1 MPRTHPK
8 GLIFSSS
15 KKENPINFSSMGIGA
30 RGKSI
35 RNRISRAVFVPNRG
49 VNFVDGPITMGI
61 KSVISSMERI
71 NVAELGTSNTFTV
84 KLDRKPLNKSA
95 IIIEGGDATEIN
107 VYPKRVEFD
116 GNTWNNPVT
125 ITITGV
131 DDSIVDANIDTYVKV
146 SVLYGDDVKLI
157 PVRNYDDDGSQQIVF
172 ANLTNTTINKTEGS
186 VVTISVYLTKA
197 PTANTNISVTS
208 NTDAVIATISTA
220 VTFTPSDYNTP
231 KTITLPIIDDEIDN
245 TGARNVELTFIES
258 ETSSSSVITVN
269 VDDNDVIG
277 INHTAVP
284 AFIYE
289 GQSFNIDLSLNKVPE
304 GVVTVNTTVSDPR
317 LTVAN
322 AVRTFTSDDY
332 STTQTVQ
339 ITAEPNNFSLPEE
352 VFDVSFTFI
361 ADSGGGEYISTK
373 TTQFIVR
380 ASDITITDITSTVA
394 NAAYNTGTIEI
405 TIVFD
410 EIVNVVTTGGTPSLA
425 LNSGGTATYVRG
437 TGTDTLTFDYVIAN
451 GNNTADLD
459 YSSTTALALN
469 SGTIKDAD
477 ANDATITLV
486 APGQANSL
494 GANKSIV
501 VLTSNPVIT
510 VTGSNPET
518 ITEGTTYTDEGA
530 TAVDALGT
538 SLTVSTTNLVNTS
551 TVGAYTVT
559 YTATD
564 AAGNNQTATRTV
576 NVTASSSTVALKN
589 PSTVNVV
596 NSDGNKY
603 VLNGGTTY
611 NALTDY
617 GLAIATYTLQ
627 NVPEAHPIAFLNS
640 GNSNIEYAPVST
652 TTIIKVSGGGIS
664 ANVNGDY
671 YTFADEN
678 DNAINIA
685 NGDFKFMRGHTYEFQ
700 ANGISSSHPFKV
712 HFSGSD
718 SSAIEGNSGIITV
731 SIPTNHSTSVEDLY
745 YQCTAH
751 SDMKS
756 NLSLFY
762 KEVSESGETT
772 ASYDFYYGSV
782 TVTVAGDFTSV
793 SAYCYYHGYMGGNDL
808 LVYSAS

>member
-131 DDSIVDANIDTYVKV
+131 DDSIVDANIDTYIKV

-208 NTDAVIATISTA
+208 NTDAVIATISPA
-220 VTFTPSDYNTP
+220 IMFTPSNYNTP
-231 KTITLPIIDDEIDN
+231 QTITLPIIDDEIDN
-245 TGARNVELTFIES
+245 TSARNVELTFTES

-289 GQSFNIDLSLNKVPE
+289 GQSFTIDLSLSKIPE
-304 GVVTVNTTVSDPR
+304 GNVDVITTVSDPR

-322 AVRTFTSDDY
+322 AARTFTSGDY

-339 ITAEPNNFSLPEE
+339 ILAEPNNFSLPEE
-352 VFDVSFTFI
+352 VFDISFTFT
-361 ADSGGGEYISTK
+361 AESGGGEYISTK

-380 ASDITITDITSTVA
+380 ASDITITDITSTA
-394 NAAYNTGTIEI
+394 ADAAYNTGTIAI
-405 TIVFD
+405 TIAFNAT
-410 EIVNVVTTGGTPSLA
+410 VNVAGTPKLSL
-425 LNSGGTATYVRG
+425 NIGRSATYVSG
-437 TGTDTLTFDYVIAN
+437 TGSNTLTFNYVIAS
-451 GNNTADLD
+451 GDNTNDLD
-459 YSSTTALALN
+459 YLDTSALVLDGGSIRDTYDN
-469 SGTIKDAD
+469 
-477 ANDATITLV
+477 NATLTLF
-486 APGQANSL
+486 APGQSNSL

-501 VLTSNPVIT
+501 VLTTLPTISIGGSNPVNIIA
-510 VTGSNPET
+510 GD
-518 ITEGTTYTDEGA
+518 TYTDEGA
-530 TAVDALGT
+530 TATDAFGT
-538 SLTVSTTNLVNTS
+538 SLSVSTI
-551 TVGAYTVT
+551 
-559 YTATD
+559 
-564 AAGNNQTATRTV
+564 NNV
-576 NVTASSSTVALKN
+576 PN
-589 PSTVNVV
+589 PST
-596 NSDGNKY
+596 
-603 VLNGGTTY
+603 
-611 NALTDY
+611 A
-617 GLAIATYTLQ
+617 
-627 NVPEAHPIAFLNS
+627 
-640 GNSNIEYAPVST
+640 
-652 TTIIKVSGGGIS
+652 
-664 ANVNGDY
+664 
-671 YTFADEN
+671 
-678 DNAINIA
+678 
-685 NGDFKFMRGHTYEFQ
+685 
-700 ANGISSSHPFKV
+700 
-712 HFSGSD
+712 
-718 SSAIEGNSGIITV
+718 
-731 SIPTNHSTSVEDLY
+731 
-745 YQCTAH
+745 
-751 SDMKS
+751 
-756 NLSLFY
+756 
-762 KEVSESGETT
+762 
-772 ASYDFYYGSV
+772 
-782 TVTVAGDFTSV
+782 
-793 SAYCYYHGYMGGNDL
+793 
-808 LVYSAS
+808 

>member
-208 NTDAVIATISTA
+208 NTDAVIATISPA
-220 VTFTPSDYNTP
+220 IMFTPSNYNTP
-231 KTITLPIIDDEIDN
+231 QTITLPIIDDEIDN

-322 AVRTFTSDDY
+322 AVRTFTRDDY

-339 ITAEPNNFSLPEE
+339 ITAEPNEFSSPDE
-352 VFDVSFTFI
+352 VFDVSFTFT

-380 ASDITITDITSTVA
+380 AIDITITDITSTA
-394 NAAYNTGTIEI
+394 EDDAYNTGTIAI
-405 TIVFD
+405 TIAFNAT
-410 EIVNVVTTGGTPSLA
+410 VNVVGTPKLSL
-425 LNSGGTATYVRG
+425 NFGGSATYVSG
-437 TGTDTLTFDYVIAN
+437 TGSNTLTFNYVIAS
-451 GNNTADLD
+451 GDNTNDLD
-459 YSSTTALALN
+459 YLNTSALVLD
-469 SGTIKDAD
+469 SGTIKDVYD
-477 ANDATITLV
+477 NNATLTLF
-486 APGQANSL
+486 APGQSNSL

-501 VLTSNPVIT
+501 VLTTLPTISIGGSNPVNIIA
-510 VTGSNPET
+510 GD
-518 ITEGTTYTDEGA
+518 TYTDEGA
-530 TAVDALGT
+530 TATDAFDT
-538 SLTVSTTNLVNTS
+538 SLSVSTTNPVNPS
-551 TVGAYTVT
+551 IAGAYDVV
-559 YTATD
+559 YSAID
-564 AAGNNQTATRTV
+564 AAGNTQTATRTV
-576 NVTASSSTVALKN
+576 NVA
-589 PSTVNVV
+589 
-596 NSDGNKY
+596 
-603 VLNGGTTY
+603 VL
-611 NALTDY
+611 A
-617 GLAIATYTLQ
+617 
-627 NVPEAHPIAFLNS
+627 E
-640 GNSNIEYAPVST
+640 
-652 TTIIKVSGGGIS
+652 
-664 ANVNGDY
+664 
-671 YTFADEN
+671 
-678 DNAINIA
+678 
-685 NGDFKFMRGHTYEFQ
+685 
-700 ANGISSSHPFKV
+700 
-712 HFSGSD
+712 
-718 SSAIEGNSGIITV
+718 
-731 SIPTNHSTSVEDLY
+731 
-745 YQCTAH
+745 
-751 SDMKS
+751 
-756 NLSLFY
+756 
-762 KEVSESGETT
+762 
-772 ASYDFYYGSV
+772 
-782 TVTVAGDFTSV
+782 
-793 SAYCYYHGYMGGNDL
+793 
-808 LVYSAS
+808 

>member
-95 IIIEGGDATEIN
+95 IIIESGDATEIN
-107 VYPKRVEFD
+107 VYPKRIEFD

-131 DDSIVDANIDTYVKV
+131 DDSIVDANIDTYIKV

-208 NTDAVIATISTA
+208 NTDAVIAPISTPII
-220 VTFTPSDYNTP
+220 FTPSNYNTP
-231 KTITLPIIDDEIDN
+231 RTITLPIIDDEIDN

-284 AFIYE
+284 AIIYE

-304 GVVTVNTTVSDPR
+304 GVVTVNTTVSDPNKF
-317 LTVAN
+317 TVAN
-322 AVRTFTSDDY
+322 ASRTFTSGDY

-339 ITAEPNNFSLPEE
+339 ILAKPNEFSSPEE
-352 VFDVSFTFI
+352 IFDVSFTFT
-361 ADSGGGEYISTK
+361 AESGGGEYISTK

-380 ASDITITDITSTVA
+380 AIDITITDITST
-394 NAAYNTGTIEI
+394 AADDVYNTGTIAI
-405 TIVFD
+405 TIAFNAT
-410 EIVNVVTTGGTPSLA
+410 VNVVGTPKLSL
-425 LNSGGTATYVRG
+425 NFGGSATYVSG
-437 TGTDTLTFDYVIAN
+437 TGSNTLTFNYVIAS
-451 GNNTADLD
+451 GDNTNDLD
-459 YSSTTALALN
+459 YLDTSALVLDGG
-469 SGTIKDAD
+469 STIKDVYD
-477 ANDATITLV
+477 NNATLTLF
-486 APGQANSL
+486 APGQSKSL

-501 VLTSNPVIT
+501 VLTTLPTISIGGSNPVNI
-510 VTGSNPET
+510 
-518 ITEGTTYTDEGA
+518 IEGDTYTDEGA
-530 TAVDALGT
+530 TATDAFDT
-538 SLTVSTTNLVNTS
+538 SLSVSTTNPVSNPSIAGTY
-551 TVGAYTVT
+551 VVT

-564 AAGNNQTATRTV
+564 AAENTQTATRTV
-576 NVTASSSTVALKN
+576 IVA
-589 PSTVNVV
+589 
-596 NSDGNKY
+596 
-603 VLNGGTTY
+603 
-611 NALTDY
+611 
-617 GLAIATYTLQ
+617 
-627 NVPEAHPIAFLNS
+627 
-640 GNSNIEYAPVST
+640 
-652 TTIIKVSGGGIS
+652 
-664 ANVNGDY
+664 
-671 YTFADEN
+671 
-678 DNAINIA
+678 
-685 NGDFKFMRGHTYEFQ
+685 
-700 ANGISSSHPFKV
+700 
-712 HFSGSD
+712 
-718 SSAIEGNSGIITV
+718 
-731 SIPTNHSTSVEDLY
+731 
-745 YQCTAH
+745 
-751 SDMKS
+751 
-756 NLSLFY
+756 
-762 KEVSESGETT
+762 
-772 ASYDFYYGSV
+772 
-782 TVTVAGDFTSV
+782 V
-793 SAYCYYHGYMGGNDL
+793 SAE
-808 LVYSAS
+808 

>member
-208 NTDAVIATISTA
+208 NTIAVIAPISPA
-220 VTFTPSDYNTP
+220 IMFTPSNYNTP
-231 KTITLPIIDDEIDN
+231 QTITLPIVDDEIDN
-245 TGARNVELTFIES
+245 TSARNVELTFIES

-289 GQSFNIDLSLNKVPE
+289 GQSFSIDLSLNKVPE

-322 AVRTFTSDDY
+322 AVRTFTSGDY

-339 ITAEPNNFSLPEE
+339 ITAEPNNFSSPEE
-352 VFDVSFTFI
+352 VFDVSFTFT

-380 ASDITITDITSTVA
+380 AIDITITDITSTA
-394 NAAYNTGTIEI
+394 ADAAYNTGTIAI
-405 TIVFD
+405 TIAFD
-410 EIVNVVTTGGTPSLA
+410 AIVNVVGTPKLSL
-425 LNSGGTATYVRG
+425 NFGGSATYVSG
-437 TGTDTLTFDYVIAN
+437 TGSNTLTFNYVIAS
-451 GNNTADLD
+451 GDNTNDLD
-459 YSSTTALALN
+459 YLNTSALVLDG
-469 SGTIKDAD
+469 GTIKDVYD
-477 ANDATITLV
+477 NDATLTLV
-486 APGQANSL
+486 APGQSNSL

-501 VLTSNPVIT
+501 VLTTLPTISIGGSNPVNINA
-510 VTGSNPET
+510 GD
-518 ITEGTTYTDEGA
+518 TYTDEGA
-530 TAVDALGT
+530 TATDAFET
-538 SLTVSTTNLVNTS
+538 SLSVSTINNVPNPS
-551 TVGAYTVT
+551 TAGT
-559 YTATD
+559 YNVEYSATD
-564 AAGNNQTATRTV
+564 AAGNTQTATRTV
-576 NVTASSSTVALKN
+576 NVA
-589 PSTVNVV
+589 
-596 NSDGNKY
+596 
-603 VLNGGTTY
+603 VL
-611 NALTDY
+611 
-617 GLAIATYTLQ
+617 
-627 NVPEAHPIAFLNS
+627 
-640 GNSNIEYAPVST
+640 
-652 TTIIKVSGGGIS
+652 
-664 ANVNGDY
+664 
-671 YTFADEN
+671 
-678 DNAINIA
+678 
-685 NGDFKFMRGHTYEFQ
+685 
-700 ANGISSSHPFKV
+700 
-712 HFSGSD
+712 
-718 SSAIEGNSGIITV
+718 
-731 SIPTNHSTSVEDLY
+731 VE
-745 YQCTAH
+745 
-751 SDMKS
+751 
-756 NLSLFY
+756 
-762 KEVSESGETT
+762 
-772 ASYDFYYGSV
+772 
-782 TVTVAGDFTSV
+782 
-793 SAYCYYHGYMGGNDL
+793 
-808 LVYSAS
+808 

>member
-131 DDSIVDANIDTYVKV
+131 DDSIVDANIDTYIKV

-208 NTDAVIATISTA
+208 NTDAVIATISPA
-220 VTFTPSDYNTP
+220 IMFTPSNYNTP
-231 KTITLPIIDDEIDN
+231 QTITLPIIDDEIDN
-245 TGARNVELTFIES
+245 TSARNVELTFTES

-289 GQSFNIDLSLNKVPE
+289 GQSFTIDLSLSKIPE
-304 GVVTVNTTVSDPR
+304 GNVDVITTVSDPR

-322 AVRTFTSDDY
+322 AARTFTSGDY

-339 ITAEPNNFSLPEE
+339 ILAEPNNFSLPEE
-352 VFDVSFTFI
+352 VFDISFTFT
-361 ADSGGGEYISTK
+361 AESGGGEYISTK

-380 ASDITITDITSTVA
+380 ASDITITDITSTA
-394 NAAYNTGTIEI
+394 ADAAYNTGTIAI
-405 TIVFD
+405 TIAFNAT
-410 EIVNVVTTGGTPSLA
+410 VNVAGTPKLSL
-425 LNSGGTATYVRG
+425 NIGRSATYVSG
-437 TGTDTLTFDYVIAN
+437 TGSNTLTFNYVIAS
-451 GNNTADLD
+451 GDNTNDLD
-459 YSSTTALALN
+459 YLDTSALVLDGGSIRDTYDN
-469 SGTIKDAD
+469 
-477 ANDATITLV
+477 NATLTLF
-486 APGQANSL
+486 APGQSNSL

-501 VLTSNPVIT
+501 VLTTLPTISIGGSNPVNIIA
-510 VTGSNPET
+510 GD
-518 ITEGTTYTDEGA
+518 TYTDEGA
-530 TAVDALGT
+530 TATDAFGT
-538 SLTVSTTNLVNTS
+538 SLSVSTINNVPNPS
-551 TVGAYTVT
+551 TAGT
-559 YTATD
+559 YNVVYSATD
-564 AAGNNQTATRTV
+564 AAGNTQTATRTV
-576 NVTASSSTVALKN
+576 NVA
-589 PSTVNVV
+589 
-596 NSDGNKY
+596 
-603 VLNGGTTY
+603 VL
-611 NALTDY
+611 
-617 GLAIATYTLQ
+617 
-627 NVPEAHPIAFLNS
+627 
-640 GNSNIEYAPVST
+640 
-652 TTIIKVSGGGIS
+652 
-664 ANVNGDY
+664 
-671 YTFADEN
+671 
-678 DNAINIA
+678 
-685 NGDFKFMRGHTYEFQ
+685 
-700 ANGISSSHPFKV
+700 
-712 HFSGSD
+712 
-718 SSAIEGNSGIITV
+718 
-731 SIPTNHSTSVEDLY
+731 VE
-745 YQCTAH
+745 
-751 SDMKS
+751 
-756 NLSLFY
+756 
-762 KEVSESGETT
+762 
-772 ASYDFYYGSV
+772 
-782 TVTVAGDFTSV
+782 
-793 SAYCYYHGYMGGNDL
+793 
-808 LVYSAS
+808 

>member
-71 NVAELGTSNTFTV
+71 NVAELGTSKTFTV

-95 IIIEGGDATEIN
+95 IIIESGDATEIN

-208 NTDAVIATISTA
+208 NTNAVIATISPA
-220 VTFTPSDYNTP
+220 IMFTPSNYNTP
-231 KTITLPIIDDEIDN
+231 QTITLPIVDDEIDN
-245 TGARNVELTFIES
+245 TSARNVELTFIES

-289 GQSFNIDLSLNKVPE
+289 GQSFSIDLSLNKVPE

-322 AVRTFTSDDY
+322 AVRTFTSGDY

-339 ITAEPNNFSLPEE
+339 IMAEPNNFSSPDE
-352 VFDVSFTFI
+352 VFDVSFTFT

-380 ASDITITDITSTVA
+380 AIDITITDITSTA
-394 NAAYNTGTIEI
+394 ADAAYNTGTIAI
-405 TIVFD
+405 TIAFD
-410 EIVNVVTTGGTPSLA
+410 AIVNVVGTPKLSL
-425 LNSGGTATYVRG
+425 NFGGSATYVSG
-437 TGTDTLTFDYVIAN
+437 TGSNILTFNYVIAS
-451 GNNTADLD
+451 GDNTNDLD
-459 YSSTTALALN
+459 YLDTSALVLDGGSSIRDTYDN
-469 SGTIKDAD
+469 
-477 ANDATITLV
+477 NATLTLF
-486 APGQANSL
+486 APGQSNSL

-501 VLTSNPVIT
+501 VLTTLPTISIGGSNPVNIT
-510 VTGSNPET
+510 AGE
-518 ITEGTTYTDEGA
+518 TYTDEGA
-530 TAVDALGT
+530 TATDAVGT
-538 SLTVSTTNLVNTS
+538 PLSVSTTNTVPNPS
-551 TVGAYTVT
+551 TAGT
-559 YTATD
+559 YDVVYSATD
-564 AAGNNQTATRTV
+564 AAGNTQTATRTV
-576 NVTASSSTVALKN
+576 NVA
-589 PSTVNVV
+589 
-596 NSDGNKY
+596 
-603 VLNGGTTY
+603 
-611 NALTDY
+611 
-617 GLAIATYTLQ
+617 
-627 NVPEAHPIAFLNS
+627 
-640 GNSNIEYAPVST
+640 
-652 TTIIKVSGGGIS
+652 
-664 ANVNGDY
+664 
-671 YTFADEN
+671 
-678 DNAINIA
+678 
-685 NGDFKFMRGHTYEFQ
+685 
-700 ANGISSSHPFKV
+700 
-712 HFSGSD
+712 
-718 SSAIEGNSGIITV
+718 
-731 SIPTNHSTSVEDLY
+731 
-745 YQCTAH
+745 
-751 SDMKS
+751 
-756 NLSLFY
+756 
-762 KEVSESGETT
+762 
-772 ASYDFYYGSV
+772 
-782 TVTVAGDFTSV
+782 V
-793 SAYCYYHGYMGGNDL
+793 SAE
-808 LVYSAS
+808 

>member
-131 DDSIVDANIDTYVKV
+131 DDSIVDANIDTYIKV

-208 NTDAVIATISTA
+208 NTNAVIATISPA
-220 VTFTPSDYNTP
+220 IMFTPSNYNTP
-231 KTITLPIIDDEIDN
+231 QTITLPIVDDEIDN
-245 TGARNVELTFIES
+245 TSARNVELTFIES

-289 GQSFNIDLSLNKVPE
+289 GQSFSIDLSLNKVPE

-322 AVRTFTSDDY
+322 AVRTFTSGDY

-339 ITAEPNNFSLPEE
+339 ITAEPNNFSSPEE
-352 VFDVSFTFI
+352 VFDVSFTFT

-380 ASDITITDITSTVA
+380 AIDITITDITSTA
-394 NAAYNTGTIEI
+394 ADAAYNTGTIAI
-405 TIVFD
+405 TIAFD
-410 EIVNVVTTGGTPSLA
+410 AIVNVVGTPKLSL
-425 LNSGGTATYVRG
+425 NFGGSATYVSG
-437 TGTDTLTFDYVIAN
+437 TGSNTLTFNYVIAS
-451 GNNTADLD
+451 GDNTNDLD
-459 YSSTTALALN
+459 YLNTSALVLDG
-469 SGTIKDAD
+469 GTIKDVYD
-477 ANDATITLV
+477 NDATLTLV
-486 APGQANSL
+486 APGQSNSL

-501 VLTSNPVIT
+501 VLTTLPTISIGGSNPVNINA
-510 VTGSNPET
+510 GD
-518 ITEGTTYTDEGA
+518 TYTDEGA
-530 TAVDALGT
+530 TATDAFET
-538 SLTVSTTNLVNTS
+538 SLSVSTINNVPNPS
-551 TVGAYTVT
+551 TAGTYVVT
-559 YTATD
+559 YTAID
-564 AAGNNQTATRTV
+564 AAGNTQNATRTV
-576 NVTASSSTVALKN
+576 NVA
-589 PSTVNVV
+589 
-596 NSDGNKY
+596 
-603 VLNGGTTY
+603 VL
-611 NALTDY
+611 
-617 GLAIATYTLQ
+617 
-627 NVPEAHPIAFLNS
+627 
-640 GNSNIEYAPVST
+640 
-652 TTIIKVSGGGIS
+652 
-664 ANVNGDY
+664 
-671 YTFADEN
+671 
-678 DNAINIA
+678 
-685 NGDFKFMRGHTYEFQ
+685 
-700 ANGISSSHPFKV
+700 
-712 HFSGSD
+712 
-718 SSAIEGNSGIITV
+718 
-731 SIPTNHSTSVEDLY
+731 VE
-745 YQCTAH
+745 
-751 SDMKS
+751 
-756 NLSLFY
+756 
-762 KEVSESGETT
+762 
-772 ASYDFYYGSV
+772 
-782 TVTVAGDFTSV
+782 
-793 SAYCYYHGYMGGNDL
+793 
-808 LVYSAS
+808 